1 MASTVIIRN
10 KLLHCFDC
18 IFERLLLTLT
28 VDRQHAET
36 RLPVNMLKNGFLSH
50 VFLFVFGIFFFPVS
64 YSSTTQ
70 KRLQIVCSCTD
81 SGISLVEVNVAFPL
95 CQFTQ
100 KDESSGKVV
109 CCSIMVSEWMPYFM
123 CVEKYQSLPN
133 QGVKHSIPLSLFG
146 PWFSAFLL
154 WPVWSVVFLFSFCLV
169 CQGHNVTSSSILC
182 GSVRTVG
189 FSYNSA
195 WLRHWVGVYRQT

>member
-1 MASTVIIRN
+1 MASTIIIRN

-50 VFLFVFGIFFFPVS
+50 VSFLFSEYFSFLSHIAVLL
-64 YSSTTQ
+64 
-70 KRLQIVCSCTD
+70 KRRLQIVCSCTD

-146 PWFSAFLL
+146 PWFSAFFT
-154 WPVWSVVFLFSFCLV
+154 VACMKCRFSFFIMFGLP
-169 CQGHNVTSSSILC
+169 G
-182 GSVRTVG
+182 
-189 FSYNSA
+189 A
-195 WLRHWVGVYRQT
+195 